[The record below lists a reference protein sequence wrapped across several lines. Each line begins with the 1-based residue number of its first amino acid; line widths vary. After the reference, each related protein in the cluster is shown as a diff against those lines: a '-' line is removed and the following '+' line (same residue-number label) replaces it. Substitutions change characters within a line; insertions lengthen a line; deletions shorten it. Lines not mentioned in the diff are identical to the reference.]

1 VCNGRTKAKR
11 EVLHL
16 KIGDTLFLTCVR
28 FLFFAVFDYLPADSF
43 TFLGLGGKKKNI
55 SKYMKLANPGMFH

>member
-1 VCNGRTKAKR
+1 MLDFC
-11 EVLHL
+11 
-16 KIGDTLFLTCVR
+16 FLPC
-28 FLFFAVFDYLPADSF
+28 FDYLPADSF